1 MTGIEEHMRRL
12 LTGIFLLSLLVP
24 AGRVQA
30 QESASFDVLITG
42 ARVLDGTGNP
52 WIYADVGIRDGMIA
66 AVGDLADAPA
76 ERVIDA
82 RGKVVAPGFIDLH
95 SHGAPG
101 LASPDD
107 RRRAAANLVTQGITT
122 VVINQ
127 DGRSPVDIGAQRSL
141 LQNLRTGPNAILMVG
156 HNSIRA
162 EAMGDD
168 HRRLA
173 TPEEVRRMRD
183 LARAGMEAGAFGM
196 SAGLEYVP
204 GRWSDTDEVVS
215 VVEEIVP
222 FGGVFIEHER
232 SSGTSPM
239 WWRPSQDEPGPPT
252 MLNSIQE
259 TIEIGERTGA
269 TVVATHIKAR
279 GANYWGSSG
288 AIIAAIRRA
297 RERGV
302 AIFADQYPYT
312 TSGSDGNVSLIP
324 EWAVDAGDETAGG
337 AGTAPDYAEALRA
350 TLADPERARMLR
362 QDIAYET
369 EFRGGAENIV
379 VFDYPDRALIGRS
392 VAEIAD
398 ERGISVVE
406 AAIQLQ
412 LEGMPDRRGGG
423 RLRSFSFSEED
434 IENFSAQP
442 WVATASDGGIALPE
456 DGPAIHAR
464 YYGTFP
470 RKIREYALDRGVLS
484 VENAVRSMTTLP
496 AQILG
501 LRNRGQVREG
511 FVADVVVLDLEE
523 IRDMATF
530 TDPHQYATGIDYVLV
545 NGSFVVDE
553 GSPTGMLPGIVI
565 TPAEGRRPPAT
576 D

>member
-12 LTGIFLLSLLVP
+12 LIAVFLLSLFTPV
-24 AGRVQA
+24 AHGQA
-30 QESASFDVLITG
+30 QEPASFDVLITG
-42 ARVLDGTGNP
+42 AQVLDGTGNP
-52 WIYADVGIRDGMIA
+52 WVYADVGIRDGMIA

-101 LASPDD
+101 LASPDE
-107 RRRAAANLVTQGITT
+107 RRRAATNLVTQGVTT

-141 LQNLRTGPNAILMVG
+141 LQDLRTGPNAILMVG

-168 HRRLA
+168 YRRLA
-173 TPEEVRRMRD
+173 TPDEVQRMRE

-204 GRWSDTDEVVS
+204 GRWSNTDEVVS

-297 RERGV
+297 RDRGV
-302 AIFADQYPYT
+302 AIFADQYPYA

-324 EWAVDAGDETAGG
+324 EWAVGADDETADD
-337 AGTAPDYAEALRA
+337 PDYAEALRA

-379 VFDYPDRALIGRS
+379 VFDYPDRTLIGRS

-398 ERGISVVE
+398 ERGISTVE

-412 LEGMPDRRGGG
+412 LEGMRDRRGGG

-442 WVATASDGGIALPE
+442 WVATASDGGISLPE

-464 YYGTFP
+464 FYGTFP

-484 VENAVRSMTTLP
+484 VENAIRSMTTLP

-511 FVADVVVLDLEE
+511 FVADVVVLDLEQ

-565 TPAEGRRPPAT
+565 TPTEGRRPPAT

>member
-1 MTGIEEHMRRL
+1 
-12 LTGIFLLSLLVP
+12 
-24 AGRVQA
+24 
-30 QESASFDVLITG
+30 
-42 ARVLDGTGNP
+42 
-52 WIYADVGIRDGMIA
+52 MIA

-95 SHGAPG
+95 SHGAQG
-101 LASPDD
+101 LESEDD
-107 RRRAAANLVTQGITT
+107 RRRAAANLVTQGVTT
-122 VVINQ
+122 V
-127 DGRSPVDIGAQRSL
+127 
-141 LQNLRTGPNAILMVG
+141 
-156 HNSIRA
+156 
-162 EAMGDD
+162 
-168 HRRLA
+168 
-173 TPEEVRRMRD
+173 
-183 LARAGMEAGAFGM
+183 GMEAGALGM

-204 GRWSDTDEVVS
+204 GRWSNTDEVVA

-269 TVVATHIKAR
+269 TVVATHIKAW

-297 RERGV
+297 RDRGV
-302 AIFADQYPYT
+302 AIFADQYPYAT
-312 TSGSDGNVSLIP
+312 RGSDGNVSLIP
-324 EWAVDAGDETAGG
+324 EWAVGADDQAAGADPDAG
-337 AGTAPDYAEALRA
+337 APDYAEALRT

-379 VFDYPDRALIGRS
+379 VFDYPDRTLIGRS
-392 VAEIAD
+392 VAEIAAD
-398 ERGISVVE
+398 RGTSAVE

-412 LEGMPDRRGGG
+412 LEGMRDRRGGG

-434 IENFSAQP
+434 IENFGAQP
-442 WVATASDGGIALPE
+442 WVATASDGGISLPE

-464 YYGTFP
+464 FYGTFP

-484 VENAVRSMTTLP
+484 VENAVPLHDHP
-496 AQILG
+496 ARPDPGAPEPRPGAGG
-501 LRNRGQVREG
+501 LRGRRGRARPGAGARHGHLHRSAPVR
-511 FVADVVVLDLEE
+511 D
-523 IRDMATF
+523 RDRLRARQRELCRGRGF
-530 TDPHQYATGIDYVLV
+530 TDGH
-545 NGSFVVDE
+545 
-553 GSPTGMLPGIVI
+553 SPRNRDHAIGGPETVRDRLKASAGDP
-565 TPAEGRRPPAT
+565 TRPPARPPAHESLPRPQRPR
-576 D
+576 

>member
-1 MTGIEEHMRRL
+1 MRRL
-12 LTGIFLLSLLVP
+12 LTGLLVLSLFAPIARL
-24 AGRVQA
+24 QA
-30 QESASFDVLITG
+30 QEPASFDVLITG
-42 ARVLDGTGNP
+42 AQVLDGTGNP

-76 ERVIDA
+76 ERIIDA
-82 RGKVVAPGFIDLH
+82 RGKVLAPGFIDLH
-95 SHGAPG
+95 SHGAGG
-101 LASPDD
+101 LAAPDE
-107 RRRAAANLVTQGITT
+107 RRRAAANLVTQGVTT

-141 LQNLRTGPNAILMVG
+141 LQDLRIGPNAILMVG

-162 EAMGDD
+162 EAMGNDFQ
-168 HRRLA
+168 RLA
-173 TPEEVRRMRD
+173 TPEEVQRMRE

-204 GRWSDTDEVVS
+204 GRWSNTDEVVA

-222 FGGVFIEHER
+222 YGGVFIEHER

-297 RERGV
+297 RDRGV

-324 EWAVDAGDETAGG
+324 EWAVGAGDEPPGG
-337 AGTAPDYAEALRA
+337 GPGATPDYAEALRA

-379 VFDYPDRALIGRS
+379 VFDYPDRTLIGKS

-398 ERGISVVE
+398 ERGISTVE

-412 LEGMPDRRGGG
+412 LEGMSDRRGGG

-442 WVATASDGGIALPE
+442 WVATASDGGISLPE

-470 RKIREYALDRGVLS
+470 RKIRQYALDRGVLS
-484 VENAVRSMTTLP
+484 VENAIRSMTTLP

-511 FVADVVVLDLEE
+511 FVADVVVLDLEQ

-553 GSPTGMLPGIVI
+553 GAPTGMLPGIVI
-565 TPAEGRRPPAT
+565 TPTEGRRPPAT

>member
-1 MTGIEEHMRRL
+1 MRRL
-12 LTGIFLLSLLVP
+12 LIGVFLLSFSTP
-24 AGRVQA
+24 AARAQA
-30 QESASFDVLITG
+30 QEPPSFDVLITG
-42 ARVLDGTGNP
+42 GRVLDGTGNP
-52 WIYADVGIRDGMIA
+52 WIYADVGIRGGQIV
-66 AVGDLADAPA
+66 AVGKLDDARAD
-76 ERVIDA
+76 RVVDA

-95 SHGAPG
+95 SHGAEG
-101 LASPDD
+101 LESEDD
-107 RRRAAANLVTQGITT
+107 RRRSAANLVTQGVTT

-127 DGRSPVDIGAQRSL
+127 DGRSPVDIGAQRSQ
-141 LQNLRTGPNAILMVG
+141 LQELQIGPNAILMVG

-162 EAMGDD
+162 EVLGDD

-173 TPEEVRRMRD
+173 TPEEVRRMRA
-183 LARAGMEAGAFGM
+183 LARAGMEAGAFGL

-204 GRWSDTDEVVS
+204 GRWSDTDEVVA

-288 AIIAAIRRA
+288 AIIAAIKRA
-297 RERGV
+297 RARGV
-302 AIFADQYPYT
+302 AIFADQYPYA

-324 EWAVDAGDETAGG
+324 EWAVGANDEAEGDE
-337 AGTAPDYAEALRA
+337 PDYAEALRE
-350 TLADPERARMLR
+350 TLADPERAGMLR

-379 VFDYPDRALIGRS
+379 VFDYPDRTLIGKS
-392 VAEIAD
+392 VAGIAA
-398 ERGISVVE
+398 ERGISAVD

-412 LEGMPDRRGGG
+412 LEGMRDRRGGG

-434 IENFSAQP
+434 IENFGAQP

-464 YYGTFP
+464 FYGTFP

-511 FVADVVVLDLEE
+511 FVADVVVLDLEQV
-523 IRDMATF
+523 RDMATF

-565 TPAEGRRPPAT
+565 TPSEGRRPPAT

>member
-1 MTGIEEHMRRL
+1 MTRPEEPIRRL
-12 LTGIFLLSLLVP
+12 LIGLCLLSLFTP
-24 AGRVQA
+24 AAPGQA
-30 QESASFDVLITG
+30 QEPASFDVLITG
-42 ARVLDGTGNP
+42 AQVLDGTGNP

-101 LASPDD
+101 LASPDE
-107 RRRAAANLVTQGITT
+107 RRRAAANLVTQGVTT

-141 LQNLRTGPNAILMVG
+141 LQDLRTGPNAILMVG

-168 HRRLA
+168 FRRLA
-173 TPEEVRRMRD
+173 TPEEVQRMRE

-204 GRWSDTDEVVS
+204 GRWSNTDEVVS

-297 RERGV
+297 RDRGV
-302 AIFADQYPYT
+302 AIFADQYPYA

-324 EWAVDAGDETAGG
+324 EWAVGADDETAGG
-337 AGTAPDYAEALRA
+337 VDAAPDYAEALRR
-350 TLADPERARMLR
+350 TLGDPERARMLR
-362 QDIAYET
+362 EDIAYET
-369 EFRGGAENIV
+369 EFRGGAENIM
-379 VFDYPDRALIGRS
+379 VFDYPDRTLIGRS

-398 ERGISVVE
+398 ERGTSTVE

-412 LEGMPDRRGGG
+412 LEGMRDRRGGG

-464 YYGTFP
+464 FYGTFP

-501 LRNRGQVREG
+501 LRNRGQLREG

-553 GSPTGMLPGIVI
+553 GAPTGLLPGIVI
-565 TPAEGRRPPAT
+565 TPTEGRRPPAT

>member
-1 MTGIEEHMRRL
+1 MRRL
-12 LTGIFLLSLLVP
+12 LIGVFLLSLFTP
-24 AGRVQA
+24 AAPAQA
-30 QESASFDVLITG
+30 QEPPSFDVLITG
-42 ARVLDGTGNP
+42 GRVLDGTGNP
-52 WIYADVGIRDGMIA
+52 WIYADVGIRGGKIV
-66 AVGDLADAPA
+66 AVGKLAGAQA

-82 RGKVVAPGFIDLH
+82 RNKVVAPGFIDLH
-95 SHGAPG
+95 SHGAEG
-101 LASPDD
+101 LESADN
-107 RRRAAANLVTQGITT
+107 RRRAAANLVTQGVTT

-127 DGRSPVDIGAQRSL
+127 DGRSPVDIGAQRSQ
-141 LQNLRTGPNAILMVG
+141 LQDQQIGPNAILMVG

-162 EAMGDD
+162 EVLGDD

-173 TPEEVRRMRD
+173 TPVEVQRMRA
-183 LARAGMEAGAFGM
+183 LVRAGMEAGAFGM

-204 GRWSDTDEVVS
+204 GRWSDTDEVVA

-239 WWRPSQDEPGPPT
+239 WWRPSQDEAGPPT

-288 AIIAAIRRA
+288 AIIAAIKRA
-297 RERGV
+297 RARGV
-302 AIFADQYPYT
+302 AIFADQYPYA

-324 EWAVDAGDETAGG
+324 EWAVGADGEAEGGDPDAGG
-337 AGTAPDYAEALRA
+337 PDYAEALQE

-379 VFDYPDRALIGRS
+379 VFDYPDRTLIGRS
-392 VAEIAD
+392 VAEIAA
-398 ERGISVVE
+398 ERGISAVD

-412 LEGMPDRRGGG
+412 LEGMRDRRGGG

-434 IENFSAQP
+434 IENFGAQP
-442 WVATASDGGIALPE
+442 WVATASDGGIVLPE
-456 DGPAIHAR
+456 DGPAVHAR

-511 FVADVVVLDLEE
+511 FVADVVVLDLEQV
-523 IRDMATF
+523 RDMATF

-545 NGSFVVDE
+545 NGSFVVDG
-553 GSPTGMLPGIVI
+553 GSPTGMLPGVVI
-565 TPAEGRRPPAT
+565 TPSEGRRPPAT
-576 D
+576 N

>member
-1 MTGIEEHMRRL
+1 
-12 LTGIFLLSLLVP
+12 
-24 AGRVQA
+24 
-30 QESASFDVLITG
+30 
-42 ARVLDGTGNP
+42 
-52 WIYADVGIRDGMIA
+52 
-66 AVGDLADAPA
+66 
-76 ERVIDA
+76 
-82 RGKVVAPGFIDLH
+82 
-95 SHGAPG
+95 
-101 LASPDD
+101 
-107 RRRAAANLVTQGITT
+107 
-122 VVINQ
+122 
-127 DGRSPVDIGAQRSL
+127 
-141 LQNLRTGPNAILMVG
+141 
-156 HNSIRA
+156 
-162 EAMGDD
+162 MGDD
-168 HRRLA
+168 FRRLA
-173 TPEEVRRMRD
+173 TPEEVQRMRE
-183 LARAGMEAGAFGM
+183 LAREGMEAGAFGM

-204 GRWSDTDEVVS
+204 GRWSNTDEVVA

-297 RERGV
+297 RDRGV
-302 AIFADQYPYT
+302 AIFADQYPYA

-324 EWAVDAGDETAGG
+324 EWAVGAGDETAGD
-337 AGTAPDYAEALRA
+337 PDYAEALRA
-350 TLADPERARMLR
+350 TLADPERAQMLR

-379 VFDYPDRALIGRS
+379 VFDYPDRTLIGKS
-392 VAEIAD
+392 VAEIAA
-398 ERGISVVE
+398 ERGISTVE

-412 LEGMPDRRGGG
+412 LEGMSDRRGGG

-442 WVATASDGGIALPE
+442 WVATASDGGISLPE

-464 YYGTFP
+464 FYGTFP

-501 LRNRGQVREG
+501 LRNRGQLREG

-553 GSPTGMLPGIVI
+553 GAPTGMLPGIVI
-565 TPAEGRRPPAT
+565 TPTEGRRPPAT

>member
-1 MTGIEEHMRRL
+1 MRRL
-12 LTGIFLLSLLVP
+12 LIGVFLLSLFTP
-24 AGRVQA
+24 AAPAQA
-30 QESASFDVLITG
+30 QEPPSFDVLITG
-42 ARVLDGTGNP
+42 GRVLDGTGNP
-52 WIYADVGIRDGMIA
+52 WIYADVGIRGGKIV
-66 AVGDLADAPA
+66 AVGKLAGAQA

-82 RGKVVAPGFIDLH
+82 RNKVVAPGFIDLH
-95 SHGAPG
+95 SHGAEG
-101 LASPDD
+101 LESEDD
-107 RRRAAANLVTQGITT
+107 RRRAAANLVTQGVTT

-127 DGRSPVDIGAQRSL
+127 DGRGPVDIGAQRSQ
-141 LQNLRTGPNAILMVG
+141 LQDQQIGPNAILMVG

-168 HRRLA
+168 YRRLA
-173 TPEEVRRMRD
+173 TPDEVQRMRA

-204 GRWSDTDEVVS
+204 GRWSDTDEVVA

-239 WWRPSQDEPGPPT
+239 WWRPSQDEAGPPT

-288 AIIAAIRRA
+288 AIIAAIKRA
-297 RERGV
+297 RARGV
-302 AIFADQYPYT
+302 AIFADQYPYA

-324 EWAVDAGDETAGG
+324 EWAVGADGEAEGGDPDAGG
-337 AGTAPDYAEALRA
+337 PDYAEALQE

-379 VFDYPDRALIGRS
+379 VFDYPDRTLVGKS
-392 VAEIAD
+392 VADIAA
-398 ERGISVVE
+398 ERGISAVD

-412 LEGMPDRRGGG
+412 LEGMRDRRGGG

-434 IENFSAQP
+434 IENFGAQP

-456 DGPAIHAR
+456 DGPAVHAR

-511 FVADVVVLDLEE
+511 FVADVVVLDLEQV
-523 IRDMATF
+523 RDMATF

-545 NGSFVVDE
+545 NGSFVVDG

-565 TPAEGRRPPAT
+565 TPSEGRRPPAT
-576 D
+576 N

>member
-1 MTGIEEHMRRL
+1 MRRL
-12 LTGIFLLSLLVP
+12 LTGVFLLALFTP
-24 AGRVQA
+24 AAHAQA
-30 QESASFDVLITG
+30 QELPSFDVLITG
-42 ARVLDGTGNP
+42 GRVLDGTGNP
-52 WIYADVGIRDGMIA
+52 WIYADVGIRGGQIV
-66 AVGDLADAPA
+66 AVGNLAGAQA

-95 SHGAPG
+95 SHGAEG
-101 LASPDD
+101 LESEDD
-107 RRRAAANLVTQGITT
+107 RRRAAANLVTQGVTT

-127 DGRSPVDIGAQRSL
+127 DGRGPVDIAAQRSQ
-141 LQNLRTGPNAILMVG
+141 LQDQQIGPNAILMVG

-162 EAMGDD
+162 EALGDD
-168 HRRLA
+168 YMRLA
-173 TPEEVRRMRD
+173 TPDEVQRMRA

-204 GRWSDTDEVVS
+204 GRWSDTDEVVA

-239 WWRPSQDEPGPPT
+239 WWRPSQDEAGPPT

-288 AIIAAIRRA
+288 AIIAAINRA
-297 RERGV
+297 RARGV
-302 AIFADQYPYT
+302 AIFADQYPYA

-324 EWAVDAGDETAGG
+324 EWAVGADGEAAGGDPDAG
-337 AGTAPDYAEALRA
+337 APDYAEALRE

-379 VFDYPDRALIGRS
+379 VFDYPDRTLIGRS
-392 VAEIAD
+392 VAEIAA
-398 ERGISVVE
+398 ERGISAVD

-412 LEGMPDRRGGG
+412 LEGMRDRRGGG

-434 IENFSAQP
+434 IENFGAQP
-442 WVATASDGGIALPE
+442 WVATASDGGIVLPE
-456 DGPAIHAR
+456 DGPAVHAR

-511 FVADVVVLDLEE
+511 FVADVVVLDLEQV
-523 IRDMATF
+523 RDMATF

-545 NGSFVVDE
+545 NGSFVVDG

-565 TPAEGRRPPAT
+565 TPSEGRRPPAT